1 MGLSLPRLFDPEPP
15 PRPVSPRLTAG
26 GERKVHP
33 IVELGLLVRSTACL
47 AITAIWLLVLK
58 DEPQQRIM
66 VPGIAI
72 GLVYAIVWPRAAH
85 AIAVRAKDSKRAE
98 LRNTLGDNLLCGF
111 MAALSS
117 FALLPMSIVAISMG
131 GANLSL
137 GGLRLAIVG
146 ALAMLGGMLLGGW
159 YTGFQVRLDTTLPIT
174 LTSLAGL
181 FLFMTIF
188 GMRSYVQTG
197 KLINAKRE
205 MSAQNERIRL
215 QNENIESARKVA
227 EEALADA
234 ELAREQAEAANRA
247 KSAFLANMSHE
258 LRTPL
263 NAIIGYSELLQDE
276 LEDAGDTRLQE
287 DLRKIQASGRH
298 LLGLINDV
306 LDLSKVEAGKLEI
319 QLEPYDVDA
328 LIDEVITTAQPLM
341 TRNNNRMRI
350 QRDGGCGVVQIDAPR
365 LRQILL
371 NLLSNAA
378 KFTRDGEVVL
388 NVRSPLNRDDRR
400 WLTFLVTDTGIG
412 MTEEQVAR
420 LFEPFTQADAT
431 TTRRFGG
438 TGLGLAISR
447 RLCRIMGGDITVASC
462 AGQGSCFTVRLPAV
476 AVDHEA
482 VHG

>member
-1 MGLSLPRLFDPEPP
+1 MGLSFPRLFDPEPP
-15 PRPVSPRLTAG
+15 PRRALSHPAAKDG
-26 GERKVHP
+26 RKIHP
-33 IVELGLLVRSTACL
+33 IVELGFLVRSTACL

-58 DEPQQRIM
+58 DQQEQRIM

-72 GLVYAIVWPRAAH
+72 GLLYAVVWPRAAH
-85 AIAVRAKDSKRAE
+85 AIAIRANDSKRAE
-98 LRNTLGDNLLCGF
+98 LRNTLGDNLLGGI
-111 MAALSS
+111 MGALSS
-117 FALLPMSIVAISMG
+117 FALLPMAIVAISLG

-137 GGLRLAIVG
+137 GGIRMAAYG
-146 ALAMLGGMLLGGW
+146 ALAMAAGMLLGGW

-174 LTSLAGL
+174 ITSLAGL

-197 KLINAKRE
+197 KLIAAKRE
-205 MSAQNERIRL
+205 MSAQNERIRQ
-215 QNENIESARKVA
+215 QNEHIESARRVA

-234 ELAREQAEAANRA
+234 EIAREQAESANRA

-306 LDLSKVEAGKLEI
+306 LDLSKVEAGKLEL

-341 TRNNNRMRI
+341 ARNNNRMRI

-378 KFTRDGEVVL
+378 KFTRDGDVVL
-388 NVRSPLNRDDRR
+388 NVRSPLHRDDRR
-400 WLTFLVTDTGIG
+400 WLTFIVTDTGIG
-412 MTEEQVAR
+412 MTDEQMAR

-447 RLCRIMGGDITVASC
+447 RLCRIMGGDITVASSV
-462 AGQGSCFTVRLPAV
+462 GQGSCFTVRLPAV
-476 AVDHEA
+476 AGDQEA
-482 VHG
+482 AHG

>member
-1 MGLSLPRLFDPEPP
+1 MGLSLLRLFDPEPLPRQEAP
-15 PRPVSPRLTAG
+15 PGATG
-26 GERKVHP
+26 GGRKIHP
-33 IVELGLLVRSTACL
+33 IVELDYRVRTTICL
-47 AITAIWLLVLK
+47 AITAIWLLVLM
-58 DEPQQRIM
+58 DEESTRIQA
-66 VPGIAI
+66 PGITI
-72 GLVYAIVWPRAAH
+72 GLLYAAVWPRVAYAVASH
-85 AIAVRAKDSKRAE
+85 ARDSKRTE
-98 LRNTLGDNLLCGF
+98 MRNLLVDNFLCGF
-111 MAALSS
+111 MGALSA
-117 FALLPMSIVAISMG
+117 FALLPMAIVAISMG
-131 GANLSL
+131 GANLSV
-137 GGLRLAIVG
+137 GGVSLAMRG
-146 ALAMLGGMLLGGW
+146 ALAMAVGMLLGGW
-159 YTGFQVRLDTTLPIT
+159 YTDFQVRLDTTLPIT
-174 LTSLAGL
+174 ITSLACL
-181 FLFMTIF
+181 FLFVTIF
-188 GMRSYVQTG
+188 GMRTNSQTRR
-197 KLINAKRE
+197 LVTAKRE
-205 MSAQNERIRL
+205 VSAQNERIRE
-215 QNENIESARKVA
+215 QNENIETARRVA

-234 ELAREQAEAANRA
+234 ELAREQAESASRA

-276 LEDAGDTRLQE
+276 LDDAGDTRLRD
-287 DLRKIQASGRH
+287 DLRKIQASGHH

-306 LDLSKVEAGKLEI
+306 LDLSKVEAGKLDI
-319 QLEPYDVDA
+319 QREPYDVDA

-341 TRNNNRMRI
+341 ARNNNRMSI
-350 QRDGGCGVVQIDAPR
+350 QRDGGCGVVHIDAPR

-400 WLTFLVTDTGIG
+400 WLTFMITDSGIG
-412 MTEEQVAR
+412 MTEEQIAR

-447 RLCRIMGGDITVASC
+447 RLCRIMGGDITVASS

-476 AVDHEA
+476 AGDHEV

>member
-1 MGLSLPRLFDPEPP
+1 MGLSLSRLIDPGPP
-15 PRPVSPRLTAG
+15 PRQETAQRAA

-33 IVELGLLVRSTACL
+33 IVELGFRVRSTACL

-58 DEPQQRIM
+58 DQEQRIM

-72 GLVYAIVWPRAAH
+72 GLLYAVAWPPLAH
-85 AIAVRAKDSKRAE
+85 AIAVRAGDSKRAE
-98 LRNTLGDNLLCGF
+98 LRNVACDNLLGGF
-111 MAALSS
+111 MGALSS
-117 FALLPMSIVAISMG
+117 FALLPMAIVAISMG
-131 GANLSL
+131 CANLSL
-137 GGLRLAIVG
+137 GGVRMATRG
-146 ALAMLGGMLLGGW
+146 ALAMLAGMLLGGW
-159 YTGFQVRLDTTLPIT
+159 YTGFQVQLDTTMPIT
-174 LTSLAGL
+174 ITSLAGL

-188 GMRSYVQTG
+188 GMRSNIQAS
-197 KLINAKRE
+197 KLIAAKRE
-205 MSAQNERIRL
+205 VSAQNERIRE
-215 QNENIESARKVA
+215 QNENIEIARCAA
-227 EEALADA
+227 EEALVDA
-234 ELAREQAEAANRA
+234 ELAREQAEAANHA

-276 LEDAGDTRLQE
+276 LADAGDTRLQD

-328 LIDEVITTAQPLM
+328 LIDEVVTTAQPMM

-350 QRDGGCGVVQIDAPR
+350 QRDGGCGVVQVDAPR

-378 KFTRDGEVVL
+378 KFTRDGDVVL
-388 NVRSPLNRDDRR
+388 NVRSPLNREDRR
-400 WLTFLVTDTGIG
+400 WLTFIVTDTGIG

-447 RLCRIMGGDITVASC
+447 RLSRIMGGDITVTSS
-462 AGQGSCFTVRLPAV
+462 AGQGSSFTVRLPAV
-476 AVDHEA
+476 VDDREA
-482 VHG
+482 THG

>member
-1 MGLSLPRLFDPEPP
+1 LGLSLSRLLDPEPP
-15 PRPVSPRLTAG
+15 PRPEALPRASG
-26 GERKVHP
+26 AVRKIHP
-33 IVELGLLVRSTACL
+33 IVELNYRVRSTICL

-58 DEPQQRIM
+58 DEGSSRILG
-66 VPGIAI
+66 PGIAI
-72 GLVYAIVWPRAAH
+72 GLLYAVVWPRVAYALATH
-85 AIAVRAKDSKRAE
+85 AQDSKRAE
-98 LRNTLGDNLLCGF
+98 HRNLLVDNALCGV
-111 MAALSS
+111 MGALSG
-117 FALLPMSIVAISMG
+117 FALLPVAIVAISMG
-131 GANLSL
+131 GANLSV
-137 GGLRLAIVG
+137 GGVRLATLG

-159 YTGFQVRLDTTLPIT
+159 YTAFKVQLDTTLPIT
-174 LTSLAGL
+174 ITSLACL
-181 FLFMTIF
+181 FLFVN
-188 GMRSYVQTG
+188 SQTRR
-197 KLINAKRE
+197 LVAAKRE
-205 MSAQNERIRL
+205 VSAQNERIRE
-215 QNENIESARKVA
+215 QNDHIETARRVA

-234 ELAREQAEAANRA
+234 ELAREQAESASHA

-263 NAIIGYSELLQDE
+263 NAIIGYSELLQEE
-276 LEDAGDTRLQE
+276 LNDAGDTRLKE
-287 DLRKIQASGRH
+287 DLRKIQASGHH

-341 TRNNNRMRI
+341 ARNNNLMSV
-350 QRDGGCGVVQIDAPR
+350 QRDGGCGVVHIDAPR

-378 KFTRDGEVVL
+378 KFTRDGLVVL
-388 NVRSPLNRDDRR
+388 NVRSPENREDRR
-400 WLTFLVTDTGIG
+400 WLTFMVTDSGIG
-412 MTEEQVAR
+412 MSEEQMAR

-447 RLCRIMGGDITVASC
+447 RLCRMMGGDITVASA
-462 AGQGSCFTVRLPAV
+462 AGQGSCFTVRLPAK
-476 AVDHEA
+476 AADREA